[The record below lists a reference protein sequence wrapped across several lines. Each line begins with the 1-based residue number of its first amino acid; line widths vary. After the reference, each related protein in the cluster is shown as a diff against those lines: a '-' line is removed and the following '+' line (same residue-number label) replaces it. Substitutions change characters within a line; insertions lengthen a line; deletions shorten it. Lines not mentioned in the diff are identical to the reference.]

1 MMASSASFNA
11 FVAIESNTQIADPP
25 AAIKK
30 DSINRHPAPDNHE
43 LDQLS
48 FGNRYNGPSEPPT
61 PTGVQTPITPNELE
75 MTRPMSAVNEQ
86 PVEVMQTLTNPP
98 MNRWRLLSACM
109 MCFGNGLNDSAPGA
123 LIPYM
128 EKDYSIGYAVV
139 SLIFVTNAIGFIS
152 AAPSTQPLLA
162 RLGRA
167 KTLLLAELLMMAGHL
182 MLVCTPPF
190 PVVVLSFFF
199 TGLGQA
205 VNLALNNVFC
215 ANLANH
221 SIPLGLFHGSYGIGG
236 TVSPLI
242 ATALVSTGRR
252 WSSFYFIS
260 IGIAVMNLCMAY
272 WAYRD
277 FEKDNSTQGNLLV
290 RTLSGRRTSRWT
302 LLKQA
307 LKKKTTI
314 LGSLFI
320 FAYQGAEVS
329 ISGWVI
335 SFLIVYRHGDPSR
348 VGYVTAGFWA
358 GITIGRFVLTHP
370 AHKIGEKM
378 AVIGLI
384 VGATLFQ
391 LLVWF
396 VPNVVG
402 EGVAVSIVG
411 LLLGPIYP
419 CSTAVFS
426 RLVSKD
432 IQMSSLAIVS
442 ALGSSGG
449 AVAPF
454 FTGLL
459 AQQAGTWVLHPIC
472 VGLFGGMVVLWG
484 CLPRMGKRKE

>member
-1 MMASSASFNA
+1 MASSASFNA
-11 FVAIESNTQIADPP
+11 FVAIESSPHIADPP
-25 AAIKK
+25 AAINK
-30 DSINRHPAPDNHE
+30 DSFFRHPAPNIHE
-43 LDQLS
+43 LDELS

-61 PTGVQTPITPNELE
+61 PSGVQTPITPNELE
-75 MTRPMSAVNEQ
+75 MSAVNEQ
-86 PVEVMQTLTNPP
+86 SVEVMQTLTNPP

-123 LIPYM
+123 LIPSM

-167 KTLLLAELLMMAGHL
+167 KTLLLAELIMMAGHI

-190 PVVVLSFFF
+190 PVVVLSFLF

-205 VNLALNNVFC
+205 INLALNNVFC

-236 TVSPLI
+236 TVGPLM

-260 IGIAVMNLCMAY
+260 IGIAAINLCMAY
-272 WAYRD
+272 WAYRN
-277 FEKDNSTQGNLLV
+277 FEKDNLSQADLLV
-290 RTLSGRRTSRWT
+290 RTLSGRRTSRST

-307 LKKKTTI
+307 LKNKTTI

-335 SFLIVYRHGDPSR
+335 SFLIAYRHGDPSR

-378 AVIGLI
+378 AVIGLT

-402 EGVAVSIVG
+402 ESVAVSIVG

-432 IQMSSLAIVS
+432 IQMGSLAIVS

-472 VGLFGGMVVLWG
+472 VGLFGAMLVLWG
-484 CLPRMGKRKE
+484 CLPKMGKRKE

>member
-1 MMASSASFNA
+1 MPSSASFNA
-11 FVAIESNTQIADPP
+11 LVAIESSPHIADPP

-30 DSINRHPAPDNHE
+30 DSSIRHPAPNIHE
-43 LDQLS
+43 LDELS

-61 PTGVQTPITPNELE
+61 PSGVQTPITPNELE
-75 MTRPMSAVNEQ
+75 MSRPMSAVNEQ
-86 PVEVMQTLTNPP
+86 SVEVMQTLTNPP

-123 LIPYM
+123 LIPSM

-167 KTLLLAELLMMAGHL
+167 KTLLLAELIMMAGHI

-190 PVVVLSFFF
+190 PVVVLSFLF

-205 VNLALNNVFC
+205 INLALNNVFC

-236 TVSPLI
+236 TVGPLM

-260 IGIAVMNLCMAY
+260 IGIAAMNLCMAY
-272 WAYRD
+272 WAYRN
-277 FEKDNSTQGNLLV
+277 FEKDNLSQANLLV
-290 RTLSGRRTSRWT
+290 RTLSGRKISRLT

-307 LKKKTTI
+307 LKNKTTI

-378 AVIGLI
+378 AVIGLT

-402 EGVAVSIVG
+402 ESVAVSIVG
-411 LLLGPIYP
+411 LLLGPICP

-432 IQMSSLAIVS
+432 IQMGSLAIVS

-454 FTGLL
+454 LTGLL

-472 VGLFGGMVVLWG
+472 VGLFGGMLVLWG
-484 CLPRMGKRKE
+484 CLPKMGKRKE